1 MSQAIGWARVEP
13 PGAYSLRRGAWYP
26 VLDDTASTEV
36 VLDITQRQVVIPRHH
51 LRIRRHR
58 PECFSVVVR
67 SEEDHNPMRGKPEDL
82 GHTYAVCPL
91 SSSRIRLSGHPEQL
105 ECPNCGHRFK
115 VAWSDMC

>member
-1 MSQAIGWARVEP
+1 
-13 PGAYSLRRGAWYP
+13 
-26 VLDDTASTEV
+26 
-36 VLDITQRQVVIPRHH
+36 
-51 LRIRRHR
+51 
-58 PECFSVVVR
+58 VVR